1 MNGLNVHIENY
12 KAIKGAD
19 IELADLT
26 VLAGVNASGKSTIA
40 RLFHR
45 LVCIEANYER
55 YVAQMAIEDF
65 VRNVIVP
72 LRKAVQGA
80 DYRLYRRLM
89 AFESNV
95 IDQTSKGFFAK
106 IVKLIHHEFED
117 LSLLPTVQELFSDKR
132 FLEALD
138 RRDGN
143 MLKKPEPV
151 SGIGVKA
158 WVEKSLTECEAWYSR
173 LAERGED
180 SSVLFLLKKINGD
193 YFDPVQI
200 IFPVV
205 KERPVLRFID
215 GGVPIIDT
223 TNVKLPFKPIFTPRQ
238 SLYIARPSV
247 DFPVV
252 SKSNI
257 VLNGIAYD
265 RPSQDLITSD
275 LRIEEL
281 MGGAIDIP
289 KDSPEAVQG
298 GQWQFS
304 FFGNQKIAISECAD
318 GMKSMAAILMLDKC
332 GLLQSD
338 SLLIID
344 EPEVHLHPQWVVE
357 MARVLVQLAKQRKV
371 RVLVT
376 THSPD
381 MVHALR
387 DFSENNGLG
396 ETTKFYL
403 AKEDM
408 EQKGRFNYEDLG
420 MNIGPIFT
428 VFNRAK
434 EQISEIAEYIRGA
447 KA

>member
-72 LRKAVQGA
+72 LRKAVQVA

-117 LSLLPTVQELFSDKR
+117 LYLLPMVQELFSDKR

-158 WVEKSLTECEAWYSR
+158 WVEKSLTECEARYSR
-173 LAERGED
+173 LAKRSEE
-180 SSVLFLLKKINGD
+180 SSVLFLLKKIKGD

-223 TNVKLPFKPIFTPRQ
+223 TNLKLPFKPIFTPRQ

-257 VLNGIAYD
+257 VLNEIAYD

-281 MGGAIDIP
+281 MGGVIDMP
-289 KDSPEAVQG
+289 KDSSEAVLG

-304 FFGNQKIAISECAD
+304 FFGNQKIAVSECAD
-318 GMKSMAAILMLDKC
+318 GIKSMAAILMLDKC
-332 GLLQSD
+332 GLLQGD

-357 MARVLVQLAKQRKV
+357 MARVLVQLARQRKV

-396 ETTKFYL
+396 ENTKFYL
-403 AKEDM
+403 AKEDLV
-408 EQKGRFNYEDLG
+408 QKGRFNYEDLG

-434 EQISEIAEYIRGA
+434 EKISKIAEYMRGA

>member
-1 MNGLNVHIENY
+1 MNGLKVHIENY

-72 LRKAVQGA
+72 LKKAVQGA

-89 AFESNV
+89 ALESNV
-95 IDQTSKGFFAK
+95 IEQTSKGFFGK
-106 IVKLIHHEFED
+106 IVKLIQHEFED
-117 LSLLPTVQELFSDKR
+117 LYMLPTVQELFSDKR

-143 MLKKPEPV
+143 PMKKPEPV

-173 LAERGED
+173 LAERGEE
-180 SSVLFLLKKINGD
+180 SSVLFLLKKISGD

-205 KERPVLRFID
+205 KGRPVLRFID
-215 GGVPIIDT
+215 GDVPIIDT
-223 TNVKLPFKPIFTPRQ
+223 ANVKLPFKPIFTPRQ

-252 SKSNI
+252 SKSDI

-265 RPSQDLITSD
+265 RPSQDLGTSD

-304 FFGNQKIAISECAD
+304 FFGNQKVAISECAD

>member
-1 MNGLNVHIENY
+1 MNGLKVHIENY

-55 YVAQMAIEDF
+55 YVAQMTIEDF

-72 LRKAVQGA
+72 LKKAVQGA

-95 IDQTSKGFFAK
+95 IEQTSKGFFGK
-106 IVKLIHHEFED
+106 TVKLIQHEFED
-117 LSLLPTVQELFSDKR
+117 LYLLPTVQELFSDKR

-143 MLKKPEPV
+143 LMKKPEPV

-173 LAERGED
+173 LAERGEE
-180 SSVLFLLKKINGD
+180 SSVVFLLKKISGD
-193 YFDPVQI
+193 YFDPIQI

-215 GGVPIIDT
+215 GDVPILDT

-252 SKSNI
+252 SKSDI

-265 RPSQDLITSD
+265 RPSQDLVTSD

-289 KDSPEAVQG
+289 KDSSEALPG

-304 FFGNQKIAISECAD
+304 FFGNQKIAVSECAD

-332 GLLQSD
+332 GLLKGD

-357 MARVLVQLAKQRKV
+357 MARVLVHLAKQRKV
-371 RVLVT
+371 KVLVT

-387 DFSENNGLG
+387 DFSENNGMS
-396 ETTKFYL
+396 EATKFYL
-403 AKEDM
+403 AKEDL
-408 EQKGRFNYEDLG
+408 EQMGRFNYEDLG